1 MQFDTNNLN
10 NLNNSKIKFIT
21 LKEFV
26 EEIKNYSEVNSCKN
40 IIHFYDIIRVME
52 YADSGT
58 LTWENKINIPIQ
70 SSHDEGIVHRDLHSK
85 NIAQNLG
92 LFRGCL
98 LRYFPYSNYK
108 VSAPIPNTPEDYV
121 KIYTDLDGEV
131 SFGFKNGLLQCFNSS
146 EVNRFSYNA
155 FDSSGRL

>member
-108 VSAPIPNTPEDYV
+108 VSVYYYGKYLAGNSLNTSRKVLYWV
-121 KIYTDLDGEV
+121 VLGTY
-131 SFGFKNGLLQCFNSS
+131 S
-146 EVNRFSYNA
+146 
-155 FDSSGRL
+155 